1 MENVNLQLN
10 RYSNYRKIKYIY
22 ICTIYSCFLI
32 SRCIRMCVCVCRSD
46 GSFSREED
54 YTTYR
59 SNGCYA
65 NICTVL
71 KHDSVIFIPSIFS
84 VFTIHSRNGIH
95 VHLAQGSIYV
105 GYRVFIDESRKRTWF
120 RNFRKYIWRVR
131 VWIFEYFSDYL
142 KLSRLKDCCVTTM
155 YTKDWWE
162 KRCCIFQEKNINP

>member
-1 MENVNLQLN
+1 M
-10 RYSNYRKIKYIY
+10 RIKFKILGKCKFTIESLFELSKNQIY

-105 GYRVFIDESRKRTWF
+105 GYIGYLSMGVRKGRGFETF
-120 RNFRKYIWRVR
+120 ENIYDAYEYEFSN
-131 VWIFEYFSDYL
+131 IFPI
-142 KLSRLKDCCVTTM
+142 T
-155 YTKDWWE
+155 
-162 KRCCIFQEKNINP
+162 

>member
-22 ICTIYSCFLI
+22 VPSTRVFSYHVVYV
-32 SRCIRMCVCVCRSD
+32 CVCVCRS

-142 KLSRLKDCCVTTM
+142 KLSRLKDCVTTM